1 MERVDGVL
9 RSPNLPKLGAL
20 CSVLCY
26 LMPRFTGIGSWWLP
40 GCLTFP
46 DFFPLERLRVPGIG
60 EGILYGS
67 LPLPVTVVGSLKR
80 RLWVKGPVGSLKNHC
95 FYFIDAE
102 AEDQ

>member
-1 MERVDGVL
+1 
-9 RSPNLPKLGAL
+9 
-20 CSVLCY
+20 
-26 LMPRFTGIGSWWLP
+26 MPRFTGIGNWWLP

-67 LPLPVTVVGSLKR
+67 LPFPVIVVGSLKR